1 MFIIGGALPIEKGTN
16 DSWCLHCTICML
28 PLSGCRLQT
37 SRNQTKSALIQN
49 PVLFAETE
57 SAWMQNRNVGRIHM
71 AGLSHRSRSDDA
83 AEPKFQIPKTDQ
95 NHGVKQSHNWYITL
109 TILIVCCKQRKTT
122 KKIQQK
128 LKTAICVVQAFTR
141 SAHTWTNAVEA
152 LKSPAG
158 QTF

>member
-1 MFIIGGALPIEKGTN
+1 MSALHNVCWLFLE
-16 DSWCLHCTICML
+16 
-28 PLSGCRLQT
+28 SGCRLQT
-37 SRNQTKSALIQN
+37 SRNQTKSGLIQN

-57 SAWMQNRNVGRIHM
+57 SAWMQNRIVGRIHM

-95 NHGVKQSHNWYITL
+95 NYGVKQSHNWYL
-109 TILIVCCKQRKTT
+109 KEHDILYNIDNSYCLLWKTENNEI
-122 KKIQQK
+122 IQQK
-128 LKTAICVVQAFTR
+128 LKTAICVVQAITR